1 MGFRLGDGCDDGP
14 AIAILDLI
22 TDPHGRVTAMRNVVA
37 REIMTTPVITI
48 APDAPFQ
55 EIVSV
60 MLEHAVGGLPI
71 VDDKRRL
78 LGIVTK
84 ADVLL
89 SADRRQPEPDLIP
102 GHGTS
107 WRPERIADRH
117 GRAGETTA
125 GDLMTK
131 NVVTAGEDTAIYQL
145 GQLMLSH
152 HINRLPIVK
161 DGVLVG
167 IVTRTDILK
176 SFKRSDNAILAAIR
190 EMVERDLWI
199 EPQKLMIACLNGIVT
214 VSGEVE
220 RRSERN
226 LAVRLI
232 DATDGV
238 VAVNADRFGFLYD
251 DLPLGRTLEMGI

>member
-1 MGFRLGDGCDDGP
+1 M
-14 AIAILDLI
+14 I
-22 TDPHGRVTAMRNVVA
+22 TEPHGRVTAMRNVVA
-37 REIMTTPVITI
+37 REIMTTPVITV
-48 APDAPFQ
+48 APDAPFR

-60 MLEHAVGGLPI
+60 MLEHAVGGLPV

-89 SADRRQPEPDLIP
+89 SADR
-102 GHGTS
+102 
-107 WRPERIADRH
+107 H
-117 GRAGETTA
+117 GRAGGTTA

-131 NVVTAGEDTAIYQL
+131 NVVTAGEDTAIHQL

-176 SFKRSDNAILAAIR
+176 SFKRSDSAILAAIR
-190 EMVERDLWI
+190 EMAERDLWI
-199 EPQKLMIACLNGIVT
+199 EPHKLMIACLNGIVT

-220 RRSERN
+220 RRSERD

-238 VAVNADRFGFLYD
+238 VGVNADRFGFLYD

>member
-1 MGFRLGDGCDDGP
+1 
-14 AIAILDLI
+14 
-22 TDPHGRVTAMRNVVA
+22 MRHVVA

-48 APDAPFQ
+48 GPTAPFQ

-60 MLEHAVGGLPI
+60 MLEHAVGGLPV
-71 VDDKRRL
+71 VDDNGRV

-84 ADVLL
+84 ADLL
-89 SADRRQPEPDLIP
+89 PNTEAPRTELIP
-102 GHGTS
+102 WRRPSWGAEQITDQHGMV
-107 WRPERIADRH
+107 
-117 GRAGETTA
+117 GETTA

-131 NVVTAGEDTAIYQL
+131 NVITAEEETATHQL
-145 GQLMLSH
+145 GQLMLCH
-152 HINRLPIVK
+152 RINRLPIVK

-190 EMVERDLWI
+190 EMVERDLWM
-199 EPQKLMIACLNGIVT
+199 EPQKLTIACLNGTVT

-220 RRSERN
+220 RRSERD

-232 DATDGV
+232 KAADGV
-238 VAVNADRFGFLYD
+238 VGVNADRFEFLYD
-251 DLPLGRTLEMGI
+251 DLPLGRVVLSG